1 MRRRTALR
9 STVAAATTAAASML
23 TVATAPA
30 ALASDTW
37 CDIDPVQLVIT
48 SGGRIVP
55 VFVTN
60 GARSLLYVPQL
71 LLARISHTTKPV
83 DGGWATMVT
92 VSVTVPNSI
101 LGETFATRSI
111 VSSGPLGLLTV
122 YATTTGTSGQSMTM
136 QFKLPVE

>member
-1 MRRRTALR
+1 
-9 STVAAATTAAASML
+9 ML
-23 TVATAPA
+23 TVATAPT

-48 SGGRIVP
+48 SGGKIVP

-83 DGGWATMVT
+83 DGGRATMVT
-92 VSVTVPNSI
+92 VSVTVPNGI

-136 QFKLPVE
+136 QFKLPVG

>member
-9 STVAAATTAAASML
+9 STIAAATTVVAGVL

-48 SGGRIVP
+48 SGGKLVP
-55 VFVTN
+55 IFVTN
-60 GARSLLYVPQL
+60 SARSLLYVPQL
-71 LLARISHTTKPV
+71 LLARISHTTKSV
-83 DGGWATMVT
+83 DGGRATLVT
-92 VSVTVPNSI
+92 VSSTVPNGI
-101 LGETFATRSI
+101 LGETFATRSV

-122 YATTTGTSGQSMTM
+122 YATNTGTSGTPMIV

>member
-9 STVAAATTAAASML
+9 STIAAATTVVAGVL

-48 SGGRIVP
+48 SGGKLVP
-55 VFVTN
+55 IFVTN
-60 GARSLLYVPQL
+60 SARSLLYVPQL
-71 LLARISHTTKPV
+71 LLARISHTTKSV
-83 DGGWATMVT
+83 DGGRATMVT
-92 VSVTVPNSI
+92 VSSTVPNGI
-101 LGETFATRSI
+101 LGETFATRSV

-122 YATTTGTSGQSMTM
+122 YGTNTGTSGTPMIV